1 MAPGVFV
8 SQADVFLV
16 LTTYGQISSEFN
28 ALKDGG
34 WLLTAYLLSQS
45 VAQPLVRKQMML
57 YAYRNGLT
65 KLKVR

>member
-1 MAPGVFV
+1 M

-16 LTTYGQISSEFN
+16 LTTYGQISSEFD

-45 VAQPLVRKQMML
+45 VAQPLVRKQMMIDN
-57 YAYRNGLT
+57 YHNFLT
-65 KLKVR
+65 QLAVRKTQ